1 MFKRAKI
8 VRRVNWLLKFSTV
21 FGRQDVARPAESRRQ
36 LRTAKEA
43 DHATLPLMTD
53 RGQEPRK
60 IGRIAPSALF
70 EAQLELHQRSLKATI
85 STIKPH
91 RRVCHRS
98 KAKCWL
104 AVERNIA
111 SKKQLFQ

>member
-8 VRRVNWLLKFSTV
+8 VRPVNWLLKFSTV

-70 EAQLELHQRSLKATI
+70 EAQLELHQRITEGHNLNHQTTQEGM
-85 STIKPH
+85 STI
-91 RRVCHRS
+91 
-98 KAKCWL
+98 
-104 AVERNIA
+104 
-111 SKKQLFQ
+111 QG